1 MMRLQGIRKA
11 VQDFNGWQGCAVVMV
26 DTSSGEIWT
35 DIFSSGN
42 EWKQYH
48 SDTIFKVT
56 SKVRMDER
64 DDRTTMKKVRQLI
77 EERF

>member
-1 MMRLQGIRKA
+1 MMKLKGIKKA
-11 VQDFNGWQGCAVVMV
+11 VGDFNNWQGHAEIMMNVE
-26 DTSSGEIWT
+26 TGEIWC
-35 DIFSSGN
+35 DIFASGN

-64 DDRTTMKKVRQLI
+64 DDRVTMKEIRQLI